1 MRHKYF
7 EDQFDDEEMLFLFR
21 KHPVVMRKGLV
32 FSSVLLL
39 VGPVYTVALT
49 FMRPD
54 NPPTIAYFFIM
65 LFLSF
70 ILAMIFFFPTWM
82 SWYFSVYALTDKRLL
97 QIKQKGFFNKSLV
110 DISNDQ
116 ISMVNYEV
124 NGLQETLLGFGTIN
138 IQTYVGELV
147 IKNVSHPKKIHKEL
161 TSLLRSRGF
170 LHGSGQPFMDAA
182 ESDQESIND

>member
-39 VGPVYTVALT
+39 VGPIYVVALT
-49 FMRPD
+49 FIRPN
-54 NPPTIAYFFIM
+54 NPPSVSYFFVM
-65 LFLSF
+65 LLFSF
-70 ILAMIFFFPTWM
+70 VLAGIFFFPTWM
-82 SWYFSVYALTDKRLL
+82 SWYFSIYALTDKRLL
-97 QIKQKGFFNKSLV
+97 QIKQKGFFSRSLV

-124 NGLQETLLGFGTIN
+124 NGLEETLLGFGTIN

-161 TSLLRSRGF
+161 TSLLRGKGF
-170 LHGSGQPFMDAA
+170 LHGSNQPFMEA
-182 ESDQESIND
+182 SDSEQEVIND